1 VELLPPPPFFQQPVI
16 TNQIPPEQSMVNDRQ
31 VPSMSGHQKSN
42 VTEPS
47 SFPVIIQSN
56 NSLLDNERQFSNNNN
71 NQSNDDDIDEIELS
85 SDDDNDRTAMAH
97 MSTIDEPVTNSNLI
111 DDQDESTFISDE
123 QIETNES
130 SNIPPIPMDVSN
142 SNDRDLYETVSS
154 TSLSNQ
160 STFDTHLSTD
170 DRVTSRYISIF
181 ISLKNEIYSY
191 LVSIVNQF
199 HPIFNLMQVL
209 VVQMII
215 YD

>member
-47 SFPVIIQSN
+47 SFPVIIQSH

-170 DRVTSRYISIF
+170 DRVTSRYISFF
-181 ISLKNEIYSY
+181 ISLKKK
-191 LVSIVNQF
+191 SI
-199 HPIFNLMQVL
+199 HI
-209 VVQMII
+209 
-215 YD
+215 